1 MELVKIVNELSEDET
16 FDFYEN
22 MFGAWADKIR
32 LKILNEISKSPNKTL
47 CVCDLEEKLKLQ
59 QSKLSYHLKK
69 LVEAN
74 ILIVEKHGTW
84 NYYQINEEQIQVVYQ
99 KVLVVKSFD
108 KYLYCFL
115 NISKYIDLYI
125 KFI

>member
-1 MELVKIVNELSEDET
+1 LVKIVNELSEDET

-22 MFGAWADKIR
+22 MFGALADKIR

-69 LVEAN
+69 LVESN
-74 ILIVEKHGTW
+74 ILIVEKHGTL
-84 NYYQINEEQIQVVYQ
+84 NYYQINELQIQVVF
-99 KVLVVKSFD
+99 SE
-108 KYLYCFL
+108 CTCIINFL
-115 NISKYIDLYI
+115 KE
-125 KFI
+125 